1 MKTIT
6 PWPSFPALHRVHS
19 TVIPFP
25 PQTQT
30 LLFPQATFLPSSPKP
45 YINPNPIPKKPSGSL
60 ALTLKPVPQL
70 SGHPNTSD
78 SGILF
83 REKILYLENQLN
95 VDSHK
100 ALHLNPDFRSAPLS
114 SVKSV
119 EQCLSSMGIERSAI
133 GRILDMH
140 PKLLTSDP
148 DYDLYPIFDF
158 LLNEVGIPFPDIRKC
173 IIRCPRL
180 LVCDVDGQLRPTF
193 GFLTGLGFVGRNSI
207 TCHTALL
214 LVSNVEGT
222 LLPKIEYLQSM
233 GLSYDE
239 VVTMVL
245 RSPGLL
251 TLSVQNNLVPKVEYF
266 LREMKG
272 DVVELRRFPQYF
284 SFSLEAKIKPRH
296 RLLVE
301 HGIWL
306 PLSAMLK
313 VSDGEFNARLLEMRL
328 RSAGGR

>member
-1 MKTIT
+1 MIIR
-6 PWPSFPALHRVHS
+6 P
-19 TVIPFP
+19 
-25 PQTQT
+25 QT
-30 LLFPQATFLPSSPKP
+30 LLFPQASLLPSSPQP
-45 YINPNPIPKKPSGSL
+45 YINPNSICKNTSAS
-60 ALTLKPVPQL
+60 LTLTSKPIPQL
-70 SGHPNTSD
+70 SRHPNNCD
-78 SGILF
+78 SGLLF

-100 ALHLNPDFRSAPLS
+100 ALQLNPDFRSTPLS
-114 SVKSV
+114 SLKSV
-119 EQCLSSMGIERSAI
+119 EQCIISMGIERSAI

-148 DYDLYPIFDF
+148 YYDLYPILDF
-158 LLNEVGIPFPDIRKC
+158 LLNEVGIPFPDIRKS

-180 LVCDVDGQLRPTF
+180 LVCDVESQLRPTF
-193 GFLTGLGFVGRNSI
+193 GFLKGLGFVGRNSV

-222 LLPKIEYLQSM
+222 LLPKIEYLQSV
-233 GLSYDE
+233 GLTYEE

-251 TLSVQNNLVPKVEYF
+251 TLSIKNNLVPKVEYF
-266 LREMKG
+266 VREMKG
-272 DVVELRRFPQYF
+272 DIVELKRFPQYF

-301 HGIWL
+301 HRLWL

-328 RSAGGR
+328 RLAEGR

>member
-6 PWPSFPALHRVHS
+6 PWPSFPAPHRVHS

-70 SGHPNTSD
+70 SGYPNTSD

-207 TCHTALL
+207 TCHSALL

-239 VVTMVL
+239 VATMVR